1 MNTTSDPNLP
11 LIESARTLIDEGQLT
26 EAAAM
31 LNQARA
37 QIPDDPRVYMM
48 AGLMSEKAGNVA
60 GAFQLMQ
67 RGLALAPQWAPGI
80 VVLSQL
86 QARQGHFAEA
96 AENAA
101 TALQLEPENRVVLDG
116 AINVAHLTGNLEL
129 AVRHL
134 QQCLPGQGWQRA
146 RAIATH
152 PRIAEA
158 ALAAGFG
165 AVHGARPTLEAV
177 AASIKSLHDA

>member
-60 GAFQLMQ
+60 G
-67 RGLALAPQWAPGI
+67 R
-80 VVLSQL
+80 
-86 QARQGHFAEA
+86 
-96 AENAA
+96 
-101 TALQLEPENRVVLDG
+101 
-116 AINVAHLTGNLEL
+116 
-129 AVRHL
+129 
-134 QQCLPGQGWQRA
+134 
-146 RAIATH
+146 
-152 PRIAEA
+152 
-158 ALAAGFG
+158 
-165 AVHGARPTLEAV
+165 
-177 AASIKSLHDA
+177 